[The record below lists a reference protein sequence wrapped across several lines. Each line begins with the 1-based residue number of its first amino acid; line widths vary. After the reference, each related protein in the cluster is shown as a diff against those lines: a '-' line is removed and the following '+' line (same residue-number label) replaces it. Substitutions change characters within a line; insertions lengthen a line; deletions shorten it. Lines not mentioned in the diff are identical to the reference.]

1 MVVAV
6 GAAGSRGQHL
16 RLNNVCN
23 VKHLSFNVN
32 DVDYLTGENCVGIF
46 RDIGY
51 AVCHAVK
58 VGKVCKLVNIAS
70 ALEAEVLEQAVG
82 IVLGE
87 DGDVEFSCLCD
98 HVAGVVLFD
107 DGDGDLLGIACRDL
121 TCGVY
126 DAAVVL
132 AANLQCLTDRL
143 CRSFKHGKH
152 WADIRGDGVGKRVK
166 LGKLSLGDVGL
177 ERDRFADKFG
187 AAQL

>member
-1 MVVAV
+1 M
-6 GAAGSRGQHL
+6 
-16 RLNNVCN
+16 
-23 VKHLSFNVN
+23 
-32 DVDYLTGENCVGIF
+32 
-46 RDIGY
+46 
-51 AVCHAVK
+51 
-58 VGKVCKLVNIAS
+58 
-70 ALEAEVLEQAVG
+70 LEQTVG
-82 IVLGE
+82 SVLGE

-132 AANLQCLTDRL
+132 AVNVRGEDLNAVAELVECSVVNLQCLTDRL